1 MKVIS
6 SFVAGIFGLVVAVVA
21 FIGFALSKGYFLET
35 LEKLPLDPSIYF
47 IFLIVLGIVL
57 MVISFTSKREG

>member
-6 SFVAGIFGLVVAVVA
+6 SFVAAAFGLLIAIIA
-21 FIGFALSKGYFLET
+21 FVGFALSKGYFLET
-35 LEKLPLDPSIYF
+35 LEKLPSDSSIYF
-47 IFLIVLGIVL
+47 IFLIALGIVL